1 MPRLGIYAVKI
12 SIANKKNIYGGVAY
26 LGSRPTFGGKDIF
39 LEINIFG
46 IKQNLYKKNLKI
58 YFLKFLRKDKKFM
71 NSSQL
76 MRQMN
81 KDVIFAKKGLKTK
94 LVL

>member
-1 MPRLGIYAVKI
+1 MIGNTKKIYK
-12 SIANKKNIYGGVAY
+12 GVAY
-26 LGSRPTFGGKDIF
+26 LGSRPTFQGKAVF

-46 IKQNLYKKNLKI
+46 IKKNLYKKKLKI
-58 YFLKFLRKDKKFM
+58 YFLKFIREDKKFKD
-71 NSSQL
+71 SATLISQ
-76 MRQMN
+76 MK